1 MLRKIGLSLLCLAG
15 TAAPLAAAEQEVRLM
30 GLGYFPDEIYV
41 SVGDVINFV
50 NDSTVP
56 MSATAIDAS
65 WDSGVL
71 QPGETYALE
80 VTEGMQGAFGDTYT
94 ADSTAAGIIDYVNP
108 APLEL
113 ENNF

>member
-15 TAAPLAAAEQEVRLM
+15 STAPLAAADQVVMLM

-41 SVGDVINFV
+41 SVGDVVTFV
-50 NDSTVP
+50 NDSAVP
-56 MSATAIDAS
+56 MSATASDAT

-71 QPGETYALE
+71 EPGESYALQ
-80 VTEGMQGAFGDTYT
+80 VTEGMQSAFGDTYNSE
-94 ADSTAAGIIDYVNP
+94 STAAGLIDYVNP